1 MNSYGGEFWDERYSS
16 SEFVYGSEPNEFF
29 KEQIQKLVPG
39 KLLMIGEGEGRNA
52 VFAAKQGWEVDAV
65 DFSLVAKEKAIKLA
79 KNNGVSINY
88 DVSELS
94 KYKFKQNYYDA
105 AANIYLHLNRTLRK
119 TIYSNCIFS
128 LKTGGIII
136 LEVFDKDQLGRNSG
150 GPQNLEM
157 LYSIDELKEDFQT
170 TQIKLLEKKI
180 ITLGEGN
187 HHKGEAAVVRMIAI
201 KK

>member
-39 KLLMIGEGEGRNA
+39 KFLMIGEGEGRNA
-52 VFAAKQGWEVDAV
+52 AFAAKHGWEVDAV
-65 DFSLVAKEKAIKLA
+65 DFSLVAKEKAINFA
-79 KNNGVSINY
+79 KNNGVFINY
-88 DVSELS
+88 DVSDLS
-94 KYKFKQNYYDA
+94 KYNFKQNYYDA
-105 AANIYLHLNRTLRK
+105 VANIYLHLNRKLRK
-119 TIYSNCIFS
+119 VIYSNCISS
-128 LKTGGIII
+128 LKAGGTII

-170 TQIKLLEKKI
+170 MSITLLEKKL
-180 ITLGEGN
+180 ITLGEGA